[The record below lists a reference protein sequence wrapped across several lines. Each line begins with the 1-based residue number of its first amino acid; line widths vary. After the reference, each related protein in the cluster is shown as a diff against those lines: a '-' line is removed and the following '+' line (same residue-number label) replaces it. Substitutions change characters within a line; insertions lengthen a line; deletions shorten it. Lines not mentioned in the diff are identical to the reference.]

1 MTTYHAPH
9 FDPTVDE
16 IETLKQLE
24 MGEVITLPH
33 ALKDHVSGRL
43 LEWGF
48 ITKGT
53 GGELAITASGRQWPP
68 VDPATGQ
75 LTHRSPSLWCAAL
88 MGLYWLG

>member
-24 MGEVITLPH
+24 MGESITLPH
-33 ALKDHVSGRL
+33 ALKDHVSARL

-48 ITKGT
+48 IAKGA
-53 GGELAITASGRQWPP
+53 GGELVITASGRQLIRR
-68 VDPATGQ
+68 Q
-75 LTHRSPSLWCAAL
+75 NN
-88 MGLYWLG
+88 

>member
-43 LEWGF
+43 LEWGLVD
-48 ITKGT
+48 KGPS
-53 GGELAITASGRQWPP
+53 GQLAITASGRQLIRR
-68 VDPATGQ
+68 Q
-75 LTHRSPSLWCAAL
+75 NN
-88 MGLYWLG
+88 

>member
-24 MGEVITLPH
+24 VGQVITLPH
-33 ALKDHVSGRL
+33 ALKDHVSSRL

-48 ITKGT
+48 ITKGS
-53 GGELAITASGRQWPP
+53 GGELDITPSGRQLIRRQ
-68 VDPATGQ
+68 DN
-75 LTHRSPSLWCAAL
+75 
-88 MGLYWLG
+88 

>member
-24 MGEVITLPH
+24 MGEIITLPH

-48 ITKGT
+48 ITKGPN
-53 GGELAITASGRQWPP
+53 GELAITASGRQLIRRQ
-68 VDPATGQ
+68 DN
-75 LTHRSPSLWCAAL
+75 
-88 MGLYWLG
+88 

>member
-24 MGEVITLPH
+24 MGETITLPH
-33 ALKDHVSGRL
+33 ALKDHVSARL

-48 ITKGT
+48 IAKGSAGDLT
-53 GGELAITASGRQWPP
+53 ITPSGRQLIRRQ
-68 VDPATGQ
+68 DN
-75 LTHRSPSLWCAAL
+75 
-88 MGLYWLG
+88 

>member
-48 ITKGT
+48 IAKEPT
-53 GGELAITASGRQWPP
+53 GQLAITPIGRQLIRRQ
-68 VDPATGQ
+68 DN
-75 LTHRSPSLWCAAL
+75 
-88 MGLYWLG
+88 

>member
-16 IETLKQLE
+16 IATLKQLE

-48 ITKGT
+48 VIKGP
-53 GGELAITASGRQWPP
+53 GGELSITAIGRQLIRRQ
-68 VDPATGQ
+68 DN
-75 LTHRSPSLWCAAL
+75 
-88 MGLYWLG
+88 

>member
-1 MTTYHAPH
+1 MTTYRAPH

-43 LEWGF
+43 LESGF
-48 ITKGT
+48 ITKGRV
-53 GGELAITASGRQWPP
+53 ASWPSPP
-68 VDPATGQ
+68 V
-75 LTHRSPSLWCAAL
+75 AAS
-88 MGLYWLG
+88 